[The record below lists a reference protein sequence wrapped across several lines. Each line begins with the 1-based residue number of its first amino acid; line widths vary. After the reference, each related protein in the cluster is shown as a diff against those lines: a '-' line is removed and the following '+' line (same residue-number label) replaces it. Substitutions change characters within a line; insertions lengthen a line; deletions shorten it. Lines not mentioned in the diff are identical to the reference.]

1 MIEGGIRKPNV
12 PDPASVPMIIRS
24 SYPRRVSSGTDMR
37 PTVAVVAADEPE
49 TAANSAQPKIL
60 ACRSRPG
67 SRVVSGARPE
77 NMSDDS
83 RERNRISPIQMNIGS
98 AVRSQMLSA
107 PQTLVP
113 NTSSAGAVEAS
124 IIAASATAMRENP
137 TQRPSAR
144 QPKRIT
150 TRISD
155 RSSMPIGLA
164 LFLGLG
170 TQKGRGLPAQ
180 HGERLVQKRD
190 PEDHEAQHH
199 HALRYPEREFRHAEG
214 NRVERPGIPGL
225 HPGAV
230 EREGPQ
236 PEREQQHQ
244 PR

>member
-49 TAANSAQPKIL
+49 TAAKSAQPKIL

-67 SRVVSGARPE
+67 SRPVSGASPE
-77 NMSDDS
+77 NMSDDK
-83 RERNRISPIQMNIGS
+83 RERNRISPIQRNIGS
-98 AVRSQMLSA
+98 AVRSQILSA

-124 IIAASATAMRENP
+124 IIAASPTAISAKP

-144 QPKRIT
+144 QPNRIT

-155 RSSMPIGLA
+155 SSSMPIGLA
-164 LFLGLG
+164 LFVGLG
-170 TQKGRGLPAQ
+170 AQEGRGLPAQ
-180 HGERLVQKRD
+180 HGECLVQKRD
-190 PEDHEAQHH
+190 PENHETQHH
-199 HALRYPEREFRHAEG
+199 HPLRYPEREFRHAEG
-214 NRVERPGIPGL
+214 DRIERPRIPGL
-225 HPGAV
+225 HPRAI
-230 EREGPQ
+230 ERETA
-236 PEREQQHQ
+236 
-244 PR
+244 